1 MAAPSNLTTT
11 TQTVNATIDRWMPAR
26 QLEVAMYNTQW
37 YGLLKH
43 EKLPKGESN
52 VATFHRYPHLAL
64 PTSTLSEG
72 DSGTAQQLS
81 TERVS
86 VSTQTHGAHVIVSSL
101 AQYITRGSPLDT
113 AAERLGVQQARVVDR
128 EITRQ
133 AMGATT
139 KYYPGAITARS
150 GIGANDVITSTL
162 MKKVRARLKRAGA
175 HYYQGSQF
183 VMICGPEVCAD
194 MRNDTLFV
202 QAATYQKWDVLTSE
216 EQGTWHGF
224 RIVESNTIPSFSYIS
239 TSPTFAQAATSGDTA
254 LADATYYGIV
264 TANDTNGFEVG
275 FYAGSGAIG
284 GGATSGEIITCAT
297 PASLPTGYSSFNIYL
312 GTQSDYSDCKL
323 QSEKVAAN
331 TTFRISTNGA
341 GTNGI
346 VYSTSGRIVGVAP
359 ASGVT
364 VHPVWFFGS
373 EFMRCTEIEGVKTYR
388 TSGAQKSDPL
398 NRYSTVGWVMEGF
411 AALITDQTEG
421 GCIEVATLN

>member
-1 MAAPSNLTTT
+1 MALTTT
-11 TQTVNATIDRWMPAR
+11 TNTSNATIDRWMPAK
-26 QLEVAMYNTQW
+26 QLEVAKYTTQW
-37 YGLLKH
+37 YGLLPHVKI
-43 EKLPKGESN
+43 PKGESKT
-52 VATFHRYPHLAL
+52 VTFHKYPHLDL

-72 DSGTAQQLS
+72 SSGSSQQLS

-86 VSTQTHGAHVIVSSL
+86 VSTQTHGAYVEVSSL
-101 AQYITRGSPLDT
+101 AEYITRGSPLAT
-113 AAERLGVQQARVVDR
+113 AAERLGVQQARVIDR

-139 KYYPGAITARS
+139 KYYPGSITARS

-175 HYYQGSQF
+175 HYYEGSKF

-194 MRNDTLFV
+194 MRNDTLFISAV
-202 QAATYQKWDVLTSE
+202 TYQKWDVLVSE
-216 EQGTWHGF
+216 EQGEWHGF
-224 RIVESNTIPSFSYIS
+224 RVVESNTIPSFNYIS

-254 LADATYYGIV
+254 VADDTWYGIV
-264 TANDTNGFEVG
+264 TANDDDGFETG

-312 GTQSDYSDCKL
+312 GLESDYSDCTL

-331 TTFRISTNGA
+331 TTFRISGD
-341 GTNGI
+341 GLGSNGI
-346 VYSTSGRIVGVAP
+346 EYTSTGRVVGVSP
-359 ASGVT
+359 ASGIE
-364 VHPVWFFGS
+364 VHPIWFFGS
-373 EFMRCTEIEGVKTYR
+373 EFMKCTEIEAVKTYR
-388 TSGAQKSDPL
+388 TSGADKQDPL

-411 AALITDQTEG
+411 AALITDQNEG